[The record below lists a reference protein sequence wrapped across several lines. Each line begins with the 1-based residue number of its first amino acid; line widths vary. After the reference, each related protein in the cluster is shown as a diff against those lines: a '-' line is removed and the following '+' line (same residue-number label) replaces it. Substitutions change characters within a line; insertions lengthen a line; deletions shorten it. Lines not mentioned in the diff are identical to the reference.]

1 MNSLYRTFLII
12 SIAFASCSDDLPIE
26 ESVNPEDFNDTWEIS
41 SHSNDAEPDYS
52 VVFPQDKVLRFD
64 ITISYDYWSSMES
77 DLAEN
82 LTTSGPGGGGPG
94 RGAPVDTDS
103 DFKPIWVPCNM
114 QFNNSEWHNVGIRF
128 KGNSSLSSVY
138 NSNIDKFSFKLDF
151 DEFEDDYPEI
161 KNQRFY
167 GFKQLNLNNNFG
179 DYSEMHEKI
188 APELFREFGL
198 VSSQTAF
205 VALYIDFGNGPQF
218 FGLYTLVE
226 EVDDTVLGSQYSFSS
241 GNLYKPEGTG
251 ATFAQGTFNTA
262 DMYLKT
268 NEDEADYSDVETLYN
283 VINSDDRLNNPDFWQ
298 EELETVLDVS
308 VFLRWLAAN
317 TVIQNWDTYGRM
329 NHNYYLYNNPSSN
342 KIEWIPWDNNEA
354 FNVGKQEGAINID
367 LSDVTSGWPLIT
379 NIAKIQE
386 YKEQYDNYLE
396 EFVTEVFYEQ
406 KMLDVY
412 NTYYDLIYEYVRAED
427 SEYSFTTPSNFKS
440 EVESLKQH
448 VAERSEQVE
457 AYLQL
462 LK

>member
-1 MNSLYRTFLII
+1 
-12 SIAFASCSDDLPIE
+12 
-26 ESVNPEDFNDTWEIS
+26 
-41 SHSNDAEPDYS
+41 
-52 VVFPQDKVLRFD
+52 
-64 ITISYDYWSSMES
+64 
-77 DLAEN
+77 
-82 LTTSGPGGGGPG
+82 
-94 RGAPVDTDS
+94 
-103 DFKPIWVPCNM
+103 
-114 QFNNSEWHNVGIRF
+114 
-128 KGNSSLSSVY
+128 
-138 NSNIDKFSFKLDF
+138 
-151 DEFEDDYPEI
+151 
-161 KNQRFY
+161 
-167 GFKQLNLNNNFG
+167 
-179 DYSEMHEKI
+179 
-188 APELFREFGL
+188 
-198 VSSQTAF
+198 
-205 VALYIDFGNGPQF
+205 
-218 FGLYTLVE
+218 
-226 EVDDTVLGSQYSFSS
+226 
-241 GNLYKPEGTG
+241 
-251 ATFAQGTFNTA
+251 
-262 DMYLKT
+262 MYLKT